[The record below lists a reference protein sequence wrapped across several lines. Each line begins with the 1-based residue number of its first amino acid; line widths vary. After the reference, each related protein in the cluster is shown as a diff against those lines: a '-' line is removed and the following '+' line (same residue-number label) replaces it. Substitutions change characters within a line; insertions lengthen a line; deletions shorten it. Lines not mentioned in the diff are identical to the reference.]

1 MNQFQKTFD
10 DIVELTRAKPTGTE
24 GSFSGLCPSHDDKSP
39 SLSITLENERILL
52 YCHTGCTIDN
62 ICLSLGIEQTDLFAP
77 RDEKQINRVP
87 ASQKAESDQKRMKA
101 NLNSEDKVVFF
112 SIKHKKKVTESVR
125 YSYFNADGK
134 TAYHV
139 IRSDPKDFRPLKPDG
154 YLNIEGVERLP
165 YRLPELLQGVKESK
179 QILLLEGEKDVER
192 AMDMGFVATTFYGG
206 AGKWRDEYL
215 EYFRDAD
222 VVLIPDNDTAGQ
234 NGMME
239 IAKRLH
245 GTASRIRMLELPSLG
260 PRQEK
265 HGKDF
270 SDWAELE
277 ENTAEVLND
286 LVIETEEWM
295 LPLDDWLVATDR
307 GFRVNKALLA
317 EQVASDEGG
326 NLICVC
332 QTFWKYSSGVWK
344 RAEDAQ
350 IKAQIRRKIAMR
362 EEALGCLTSA
372 LVEDVFKQLG
382 MILLTPPD
390 FQFNREPMILNFT
403 NRTLDLNEGSISGIH
418 RRELFQ
424 NIQFPYDFNRDAHCP
439 NWNLFLESLEF
450 DSDTLKCL
458 QEWAGYCLLPIV
470 QGTLQKSLFFIGE
483 GANGKSVF
491 LETLAAVLDNVSHL
505 ELSELFDRF
514 KIAELEGKLANIC
527 TDVETSKVMD
537 ARFKKIVAGEP
548 QSAER
553 KFKEP
558 FEFEPFAK
566 ILFSAND
573 FIPTK
578 DRTHGFYRRFD
589 ILKFN
594 RIFKTEEQKPELLQ
608 ELKDEVPG
616 IFNWALEGL
625 ERLSQQKWIMTKSS
639 YMDNCHNEFRR
650 ATNPLQLFIEE
661 ECVVEG
667 NATVDSNEL
676 RSSYKH
682 YCEDKG
688 YKVLSDIK
696 LGKELKRLGINKTR
710 IRKEEGRIILY
721 EGIQLLSGHV
731 HSVHSMSTV

>member
-101 NLNSEDKVVFF
+101 KLNSEDKVVFF

-362 EEALGCLTSA
+362 EEALGCLTTA

-382 MILLTPPD
+382 LILITPPQ

-403 NRTLDLNEGSISGIH
+403 NGTLDLNEVESSGSH

-424 NIQFPYDFNRDAHCP
+424 NIQFPYDFNRDSHCP

-450 DSDTLKCL
+450 DPDTLSRL
-458 QEWAGYCLLPIV
+458 QEWAGYCLLPMV
-470 QGTLQKSLFFIGE
+470 QGNLQKSLFFIGE

-491 LETLAAVLDNVSHL
+491 L
-505 ELSELFDRF
+505 
-514 KIAELEGKLANIC
+514 
-527 TDVETSKVMD
+527 
-537 ARFKKIVAGEP
+537 
-548 QSAER
+548 
-553 KFKEP
+553 
-558 FEFEPFAK
+558 
-566 ILFSAND
+566 
-573 FIPTK
+573 
-578 DRTHGFYRRFD
+578 
-589 ILKFN
+589 
-594 RIFKTEEQKPELLQ
+594 
-608 ELKDEVPG
+608 
-616 IFNWALEGL
+616 
-625 ERLSQQKWIMTKSS
+625 
-639 YMDNCHNEFRR
+639 
-650 ATNPLQLFIEE
+650 
-661 ECVVEG
+661 
-667 NATVDSNEL
+667 
-676 RSSYKH
+676 
-682 YCEDKG
+682 
-688 YKVLSDIK
+688 
-696 LGKELKRLGINKTR
+696 
-710 IRKEEGRIILY
+710 
-721 EGIQLLSGHV
+721 
-731 HSVHSMSTV
+731 

>member
-625 ERLSQQKWIMTKSS
+625 KRLRQQKWIMTKSS

-688 YKVLSDIK
+688 YKVLSDNK
-696 LGKELKRLGINKTR
+696 LGQELKRLGINKTR